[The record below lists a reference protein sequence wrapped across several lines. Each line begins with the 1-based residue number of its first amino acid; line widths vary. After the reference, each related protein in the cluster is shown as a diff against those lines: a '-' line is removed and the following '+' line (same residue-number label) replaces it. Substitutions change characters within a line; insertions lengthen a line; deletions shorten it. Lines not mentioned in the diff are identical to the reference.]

1 MRWLLLLGLF
11 GLAAC
16 SGDKKPALPP
26 TAVTVAAPI
35 SRMVS
40 DWDEYVGRFEAVDN
54 VQVLPRVSGQ
64 IVAVRFRQG
73 VEVRKGQLLFEID
86 PRPYR
91 ASYLQAKAAVLS
103 ASAELA
109 NANSELARATELK
122 SFNAVS
128 QQEYETKLAGQR
140 TAEANVAA
148 ARANAE
154 ARELDLSFTTVRS
167 PINGRV
173 SDKRVAIGDQ
183 VSANQTLLTTVVSVN
198 PIWFSFEGA
207 ESFYLK
213 YIRQA
218 RDGERE
224 SSRYAPNP
232 VEVQLSDEKDY
243 RWRGRMVFV
252 DNALDTS
259 SGTIR
264 AHAVIPNPDGFL
276 VPGMFG
282 RARLLGSGT
291 YKAWLVPDEAILT
304 DQTRKLIYLV
314 GKDGKTVSRPVQ
326 TGPMVE
332 GLRVVR
338 SGINPGDKII
348 IEGLSQMRPGMAV
361 TVREGR
367 IRPRAVDTS
376 PDSLPT
382 FAPSAE
388 QIKPAGR

>member
-1 MRWLLLLGLF
+1 MRRIALIGLLSLV
-11 GLAAC
+11 AC
-16 SGDKKPALPP
+16 SGGQQPTPP
-26 TAVTVAAPI
+26 PPNVTVATPI
-35 SRMVS
+35 SRLVT

-64 IVAVRFRQG
+64 IASVGFRQG
-73 VEVRKGQLLFEID
+73 VEVHKGQLLFQID

-91 ASYLQAKAAVLS
+91 AAYLQAEAEVQSARAALT
-103 ASAELA
+103 
-109 NANSELARATELK
+109 NAQSELTRATELK

-128 QQEYETKLAGQR
+128 QAEYETRLAAQR
-140 TAEANVAA
+140 TAEANLEA
-148 ARANAE
+148 ARANAD

-183 VSANQTLLTTVVSVN
+183 VKANETLLTTVVSIN

-207 ESFYLK
+207 EAFYLK

-218 RDGERE
+218 QEGQRQ

-232 VEVQLSDEKDY
+232 VEIQLSDEKDF
-243 RWRGRMVFV
+243 RWHGRMVFV
-252 DNALDTS
+252 DNAIDTG

-264 AHAVIPNPDGFL
+264 AHAVVDNPKGFL

-282 RARLLGSGT
+282 RARLLGSGS
-291 YKAWLVPDEAILT
+291 YRAWLVPDEAILT
-304 DQTRKLIYLV
+304 DQSRKLIYVV
-314 GKDGKTVSRPVQ
+314 GRDGKTVARPVE

-338 SGINPGDKII
+338 SGIGPRDKII
-348 IEGLSQMRPGMAV
+348 IEGLAQMRPGMAV
-361 TVREGR
+361 TVQQGR
-367 IRPRAVDTS
+367 ITPRAADTS
-376 PDSLPT
+376 PDSTPT
-382 FAPSAE
+382 QAPLAD
-388 QIKPAGR
+388 QLKPAGR

>member
-1 MRWLLLLGLF
+1 
-11 GLAAC
+11 
-16 SGDKKPALPP
+16 
-26 TAVTVAAPI
+26 
-35 SRMVS
+35 
-40 DWDEYVGRFEAVDN
+40 
-54 VQVLPRVSGQ
+54 
-64 IVAVRFRQG
+64 
-73 VEVRKGQLLFEID
+73 
-86 PRPYR
+86 
-91 ASYLQAKAAVLS
+91 
-103 ASAELA
+103 
-109 NANSELARATELK
+109 
-122 SFNAVS
+122 
-128 QQEYETKLAGQR
+128 
-140 TAEANVAA
+140 
-148 ARANAE
+148 
-154 ARELDLSFTTVRS
+154 
-167 PINGRV
+167 
-173 SDKRVAIGDQ
+173 
-183 VSANQTLLTTVVSVN
+183 
-198 PIWFSFEGA
+198 
-207 ESFYLK
+207 
-213 YIRQA
+213 
-218 RDGERE
+218 
-224 SSRYAPNP
+224 
-232 VEVQLSDEKDY
+232 
-243 RWRGRMVFV
+243 MVFV

-291 YKAWLVPDEAILT
+291 CKAWLVPDEAILT

-361 TVREGR
+361 AVREGR

-388 QIKPAGR
+388 QLKPAGR

>member
-1 MRWLLLLGLF
+1 MRWVLLLGLMS
-11 GLAAC
+11 LAAC
-16 SGDKKPALPP
+16 SGDNQSAPPPP
-26 TAVTVAAPI
+26 TVTVAAPI
-35 SRMVS
+35 SRAVS
-40 DWDEYVGRFEAVDN
+40 DWDEYVGRFEAIDN
-54 VQVLPRVSGQ
+54 VQVLPRVAGQ
-64 IVAVRFRQG
+64 IVAVRFRAG
-73 VEVRKGQLLFEID
+73 VEVQKGQPLFDID

-91 ASYLQAKAAVLS
+91 AAYLQAKASILS
-103 ASAELA
+103 ASAALA
-109 NANSELARATELK
+109 NSKSELARATELK

-128 QQEYETKLAGQR
+128 QQEYETKIAAQR
-140 TAEANVAA
+140 TAEANLEA

-183 VSANQTLLTTVVSVN
+183 VKANETLLTTVVSVN

-218 RDGERE
+218 RDGERR

-243 RWRGRMVFV
+243 NWRGRMVFV
-252 DNALDTS
+252 DNALDTG

-264 AHAVIPNPDGFL
+264 AHAVIENPNGFL

-282 RARLLGSGT
+282 RARLLGSGA
-291 YKAWLVPDEAILT
+291 YQAMLVPDEAILT
-304 DQTRKLIYLV
+304 DQTRKLIYTV
-314 GKDGKTVSRPVQ
+314 GKDGKTVARPVE

-332 GLRVVR
+332 GLRVIR
-338 SGINPGDKII
+338 SGLKPGERII
-348 IEGLSQMRPGMAV
+348 IEGLAQMRPGMPV
-361 TVREGR
+361 TARQGR
-367 IRPRAVDTS
+367 IKPRAADTS

-382 FAPSAE
+382 SAPPAE
-388 QIKPAGR
+388 QLKPADS